1 MSSIELNSSVLNKL
15 PWRLTTD
22 FEFLTMLQRLDEVS
36 VPITK
41 HAEIFNGIQTSAERP
56 TPIYWFSSDEIV
68 AEYADTVEIS
78 RDGNNYTIEKALL
91 RPYFKP
97 TKKAEKGLNSYSI
110 LATDK
115 QIIFPYDNNG
125 HLICIDEM
133 QSSYPGTYAYL
144 LAHYDRLVPKCVS
157 RDGTRDVPNATADTW
172 YQYGRTQALTAFIN
186 TPKLI
191 VGVLSKEPMYA
202 MDTNDILIASGGTA
216 GYCAVSKKDGSP
228 YTLEYIQAWLS
239 NPITERILE
248 IVGSDFEGGFTAR
261 GTFVLSTLPFVELDF
276 AVEEQKGE
284 EEKGIRIIEMNNLR
298 GFAQLDLSQNGF
310 QKLQHVKEKWT
321 KYFVNAEEMSL
332 IQELRADKR
341 FAQFS
346 EYGIINVGITTGNN
360 GYFSI
365 TEETSEQYQLSEVTL
380 PLIGRSSHAHG
391 IYFTAQDWEKNKTA
405 GKRARLINFPEIP
418 YDEYP
423 AKHKEYISLGEANG
437 EHEGY
442 KCSIRERWYIVP
454 SVWVPDAFFLRR
466 NNLYPKFV
474 LNECNAVSTD
484 TMHRIKFNDGV
495 DPENVLLAYYNS
507 ISFAFTEIC
516 GRSYG
521 GGVLEILPGEMGNIL
536 LPKVER
542 IDPALRDKL
551 LAHIDTIVRNDEDI
565 ELALDVVDK
574 ELLVDTLGI
583 DPEICRKCRA
593 IWKKM
598 QTRRLGRG

>member
-1 MSSIELNSSVLNKL
+1 MKL
-15 PWRLTTD
+15 KKDSTEQKLRG
-22 FEFLTMLQRLDEVS
+22 
-36 VPITK
+36 
-41 HAEIFNGIQTSAERP
+41 AYY
-56 TPIYWFSSDEIV
+56 TPQQ
-68 AEYADTVEIS
+68 
-78 RDGNNYTIEKALL
+78 
-91 RPYFKP
+91 
-97 TKKAEKGLNSYSI
+97 
-110 LATDK
+110 LATDMVRLFETDDIK
-115 QIIFPYDNNG
+115 SVLEPSCGDGVFLDALSEARLLGKIHSIEAVEIEEDEAKKVRGRYDNAPQVRVFNEDFFDFYKEQLG
-125 HLICIDEM
+125 KK
-133 QSSYPGTYAYL
+133 TY
-144 LAHYDRLVPKCVS
+144 DLVLGNPPYI
-157 RDGTRDVPNATADTW
+157 R
-172 YQYGRTQALTAFIN
+172 YQYLQEKQRECQAQILKSHGMKSNKLINAWVAFIVACVQLLSEKGKIAFVIPAEILQVAYAEDLRLYLAN
-186 TPKLI
+186 NLAKITLI
-191 VGVLSKEPMYA
+191 TFEQLVFP
-202 MDTNDILIASGGTA
+202 DI
-216 GYCAVSKKDGSP
+216 
-228 YTLEYIQAWLS
+228 
-239 NPITERILE
+239 
-248 IVGSDFEGGFTAR
+248 
-261 GTFVLSTLPFVELDF
+261 
-276 AVEEQKGE
+276 EQEVVVFIGEKGE
-284 EEKGIRIIEMNNLR
+284 EEKGIRIIEMNNLS

-321 KYFVNAEEMSL
+321 KYFVNAEEMAL

-341 FAQFS
+341 FAKFS
-346 EYGIINVGITTGNN
+346 EYGIINVGTTTGNN

-365 TEETSEQYQLSEVTL
+365 TEETAEKYQLSDITL

-391 IYFTAQDWEKNKTA
+391 IYFTAQDWEKNKIA
-405 GKRARLINFPEIP
+405 GKRARLISFPEIP

-466 NNLYPKFV
+466 NNFYPKFV
-474 LNECNAVSTD
+474 LNKCDAVSTD
-484 TMHRIKFNDGV
+484 TMHRMKFNDGV

-542 IDPALRDKL
+542 IDSELRNKL
-551 LAHIDTIVRNDEDI
+551 LEHIDAIVRNDEDI